1 MIIAKPEWFKKT
13 KYRGWDADIKTWQGA
28 VYVAAVI
35 IVFLVLALNPFMD
48 KMDKVVLI
56 GIWALFFLIDL
67 VDVLWKLK
75 KDEREKIHEAIADRN
90 AAWVMMIVLS
100 LGFFME
106 LIYSALQKS
115 LYIDPFLLIALIA
128 GIIVKIISE
137 YKLEKDD

>member
-100 LGFFME
+100 LGFFVE

-115 LYIDPFLLIALIA
+115 LYVDPFLLIALIA
-128 GIIVKIISE
+128 GIIVKIITE
-137 YKLEKDD
+137 YKLDKED

>member
-106 LIYSALQKS
+106 LIYSVLQKS

-137 YKLEKDD
+137 YKLEKED

>member
-137 YKLEKDD
+137 YKLEKED

>member
-1 MIIAKPEWFKKT
+1 MIIARPEWFKKT

-48 KMDKVVLI
+48 KLDKVVLI

-67 VDVLWKLK
+67 VDILWKLK

-100 LGFFME
+100 LGFFVE
-106 LIYSALQKS
+106 LIYSVLQKS
-115 LYIDPFLLIALIA
+115 LYVDPFLLIALIA
-128 GIIVKIISE
+128 GIMVKIITE
-137 YKLEKDD
+137 YKLEKED

>member
-35 IVFLVLALNPFMD
+35 IVFLFLALNPFMD
-48 KMDKVVLI
+48 KMDKVILI

-75 KDEREKIHEAIADRN
+75 KDEREKIHEAFADRN

-106 LIYSALQKS
+106 LIYSVLQKS

-137 YKLEKDD
+137 YKLEKED

>member
-48 KMDKVVLI
+48 KLDKVVLI

-67 VDVLWKLK
+67 VDILWKLK

-100 LGFFME
+100 LGFFVE
-106 LIYSALQKS
+106 LIYSVLQKS
-115 LYIDPFLLIALIA
+115 LYVDPFLLIALIA
-128 GIIVKIISE
+128 GIMVKIITE
-137 YKLEKDD
+137 YKLEKED